1 MLILAVDIAGWVG
14 GALILGSYLMITA
27 GKVTAQ
33 SPVYQAM
40 NLFGAAGFIV
50 NGWWYGAIPSA
61 TLNVIWLAIASFA
74 LWRIARHRNA
84 EPAPR
89 P

>member
-1 MLILAVDIAGWVG
+1 MLTLIVDIAGWIG
-14 GALILGSYLMITA
+14 GALILGAYLLVSA

-33 SPVYQAM
+33 SVLYQSM

-61 TLNVIWLAIASFA
+61 TLNVIWLAIALYA
-74 LWRIARHRNA
+74 LWRIRQRKRG
-84 EPAPR
+84 PAALP
-89 P
+89 